1 MLLKELIEL
10 IDEDKVENLILYL
23 YNKDKEFSY
32 GIFMMKQE
40 DSVNS
45 IFKKYGDYT
54 IDHFSIVSSRK
65 HRAAYDFVGPGYE
78 VLDVTISDCITPDR
92 EVCDCEVKDN
102 VAKETIKD
110 TINILNNINTIN
122 SVPVDQT
129 AVDLMTAATC
139 MNRNRSINDFLEF
152 IYHNGYKIG
161 LTKDK

>member
-1 MLLKELIEL
+1 MLLKELMKL
-10 IDEDKVENLILYL
+10 IDEDKVENLVLYL

-78 VLDVTISDCITPDR
+78 VLDVTISDCITPDK
-92 EVCDCEVKDN
+92 EVCDCDK
-102 VAKETIKD
+102 AKD
-110 TINILNNINTIN
+110 TTKKTYTYKDPANITIN
-122 SVPVDQT
+122 GVQVDET
-129 AVDLMTAATC
+129 AIDLMSAASY
-139 MNRNRSINDFLEF
+139 MNKCDSIPDFLEF

>member
-1 MLLKELIEL
+1 MLLKELMEL
-10 IDEDKVENLILYL
+10 IDEDKVENLVLYL

-32 GIFMMKQE
+32 EICMMKQE

-65 HRAAYDFVGPGYE
+65 HRAVYDFAGPGYE

-102 VAKETIKD
+102 IAKETIKD
-110 TINILNNINTIN
+110 TINILNNINAIN
-122 SVPVDQT
+122 SVPVDK
-129 AVDLMTAATC
+129 TAANLMIAASYMDRC
-139 MNRNRSINDFLEF
+139 HSIYDFLEF
-152 IYHNGYKIG
+152 IYHNGYKIV
-161 LTKDK
+161 LAKDK